1 MFKAA
6 ERDDASDP
14 LVEAAKDA
22 VRWHDE
28 VRDVQARQQLVVER
42 ACRLAESAGF
52 DWILH
57 VDADELLYFPDA
69 ACRNDAPAW
78 FAAVPDGV
86 EQVHFHNLECI
97 PEALEVDDIFEEVT
111 LFKVN
116 EALFAGG
123 DDDRVAEKRFERDAK
138 AASTDEKRLK
148 LERRSERRLRW
159 MARRRRKGKRDSECY
174 ENKWLPGINTPVYRR
189 RVRLAKGL
197 NLDLPEPKGSDESD
211 ATSESSEAASDSD
224 AEPKDPDKKKS
235 PRPETF
241 MHFNASRRPARTS

>member
-69 ACRNDAPAW
+69 ACRSLMLAAPA
-78 FAAVPDGV
+78 VIPPNDDSDDSDENDQDDG
-86 EQVHFHNLECI
+86 N
-97 PEALEVDDIFEEVT
+97 AT
-111 LFKVN
+111 TT
-116 EALFAGG
+116 G
-123 DDDRVAEKRFERDAK
+123 DSDNRD
-138 AASTDEKRLK
+138 
-148 LERRSERRLRW
+148 
-159 MARRRRKGKRDSECY
+159 GKRQ
-174 ENKWLPGINTPVYRR
+174 
-189 RVRLAKGL
+189 
-197 NLDLPEPKGSDESD
+197 
-211 ATSESSEAASDSD
+211 
-224 AEPKDPDKKKS
+224 
-235 PRPETF
+235 
-241 MHFNASRRPARTS
+241 

>member
-1 MFKAA
+1 M
-6 ERDDASDP
+6 
-14 LVEAAKDA
+14 
-22 VRWHDE
+22 
-28 VRDVQARQQLVVER
+28 
-42 ACRLAESAGF
+42 
-52 DWILH
+52 
-57 VDADELLYFPDA
+57 
-69 ACRNDAPAW
+69 
-78 FAAVPDGV
+78 
-86 EQVHFHNLECI
+86 EQVHFHNLECV
-97 PEALEVDDIFEEVT
+97 PEALEVADFFEEVT